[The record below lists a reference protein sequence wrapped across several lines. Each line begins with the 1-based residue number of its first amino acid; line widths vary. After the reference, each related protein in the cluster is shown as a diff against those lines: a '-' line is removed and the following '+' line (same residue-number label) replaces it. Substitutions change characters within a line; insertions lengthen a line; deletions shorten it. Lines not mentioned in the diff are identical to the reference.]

1 MMDIAGASA
10 VVTGA
15 ASGLGRAVVLALA
28 ARGAKVAA
36 MDLPGRALDA
46 LAGDAVVAVP
56 VDVTDGPGMEAAFAR
71 LRQWQG
77 TPRILVNCA
86 GILAPARVF
95 RTDRATG
102 RAMPR
107 PMADLRR
114 VIDVNLTGTFNTI
127 RLFAAGLADGT
138 GDDGQDGG
146 VIINTASVAAYEAL
160 SGQAGYG
167 ASKAGVAAMTLPLA
181 RELARFGIRVVA
193 VAPGSFDTGVFERVP
208 PQTQRQLI
216 ADVPFPRRAGRP
228 DEFASLVLEIIGN
241 QMLNGTVLRIDGAV
255 RMREPV
261 GAA

>member
-1 MMDIAGASA
+1 MDLAGASA

-28 ARGAKVAA
+28 ERGATVAA
-36 MDLPGRALDA
+36 MDLPGSALDS
-46 LAGDAVVAVP
+46 LAGDAVIAVP
-56 VDVTDGPGMEAAFAR
+56 VDVADGPGMEAAFAD
-71 LRQWQG
+71 LRQRQG
-77 TPRILVNCA
+77 RARILVNCA

-102 RAMPR
+102 RATPR

-127 RLFAAGLADGT
+127 RLFAAGLSDGT
-138 GDDGQDGG
+138 GDDGQDTG
-146 VIINTASVAAYEAL
+146 VIVNTASVAAYEAL

-181 RELARFGIRVVA
+181 RELARFGIRVIT

-208 PQTQRQLI
+208 SQTQRQLI

-228 DEFASLVLEIIGN
+228 AEFASLVMEIIGN
-241 QMLNGTVLRIDGAV
+241 QMLNGSVLRIDGAV
-255 RMREPV
+255 RMREPM
-261 GAA
+261 GDA